1 MLCNTSQNLEIIPQ
15 DQQQM
20 KQLDEVDVPQVG
32 IFWIL
37 PDGLLAFEV
46 AL

>member
-1 MLCNTSQNLEIIPQ
+1 MLCNTSQNLEIITQ

-37 PDGLLAFEV
+37 PDGHLAFEV